1 LNAAAQEKPVPPMS
15 TQPVTALESAAVPVC
30 LGMTLGKPLLQ
41 LRLGHASAAVA
52 GKVNEDFYGIV
63 TPAEEPEAETR
74 GIAVAVADGVS
85 GNGEGRVASETTVKS
100 LLRDFYGA
108 PVTWDIPH
116 SLDKLLRATNDWLL
130 TTNSRHPHHE
140 AAVSTL
146 SMMLF
151 RGNYYYMAHVGD
163 TRVYRQ
169 RRDVFR
175 QLTSDHT
182 WQRSDMRHVLKRAVG
197 LDSHLVVDYTDG
209 ELLPGDVFVL
219 VSDGIW
225 EVLGDKAMREALA
238 ESADVQAAAASLVE
252 RSIKNQVQ
260 YMGRN
265 DATAIVVAVEPFSPA
280 R

>member
-1 LNAAAQEKPVPPMS
+1 MDAPPPAIPVS
-15 TQPVTALESAAVPVC
+15 EAVSVR
-30 LGMTLGKPLLQ
+30 LRATLGKPLLQ
-41 LRLGHASAAVA
+41 LRIGHASAAVP
-52 GKVNEDFYGIV
+52 GKNNEDFYGIV
-63 TPAEEPEAETR
+63 TPEVEPEAGSR
-74 GIAVAVADGVS
+74 GVAVAIADGVS
-85 GNGEGRVASETTVKS
+85 ANGEGRLASETTVKS

-116 SLDKLLRATNDWLL
+116 ALDKLLRSTNDWLL
-130 TTNSRHPHHE
+130 TANSRRPNHE

-151 RGNYYYMAHVGD
+151 KGGYYYMAHVGD

-169 RRDVFR
+169 RRDVFK

-225 EVLGDKAMREALA
+225 EVLGDKAMREVLA
-238 ESADVQAAAASLVE
+238 ESGGVQLAAAGLVE
-252 RSIKNQVQ
+252 RSIKSQGQ

-265 DATAIVVAVEPFSPA
+265 DATAMVVEVSEVDRRP
-280 R
+280 